1 MVLLIYWIVLKMKL
15 DEITPEDSLDSVPE
29 SISSSLVGN
38 TYAVESIND
47 VLIMLSRE
55 SGFSEL
61 FSESEQKWFE
71 NFRNISN
78 LSKSL
83 IIRLY
88 GRSQKIFR
96 KSDLMKII
104 PNDIDQCLRELNGLR
119 FLCTDMQPLSS
130 EMLIHALNR
139 QELDQLAGMYNIKN
153 FKSLTMIQLRDTLL
167 KTSSV
172 SPMAS
177 FFKVSIQSKDRLKG
191 LITRILHGC
200 WYVDETYTQLIT
212 QLLWL
217 TSLGSESAYNRPNK
231 LQSIEAIMKA
241 ELYAM
246 MLVRRGELVF
256 PSYVVNRKSTIYRT
270 SDEFQKFLEFMSL
283 EIRLEYLISQKS
295 YDLAL
300 QLCLDKKTKLIDE
313 VMNLSFRRIDLP
325 QFLRRFTSPYRA
337 FRSLLLMIDIYERQ
351 RKYNEA
357 IKLIETL
364 LSLTWSLH
372 NDDKFLNLKL
382 TGCVLDQLGPCRL
395 GYLLNRYIIN
405 QGTHEKQPIKA
416 FKYVTNYFKLYNEC
430 QCLRAGR
437 RLTIHE
443 QLMKLFDGVKKE
455 ENNHRRSKNGHTI
468 AATTSTNV
476 TNNRPPNAGCNKNN
490 ASDCNEIKNTTTQ
503 VKRRR
508 IQKLVNIDSKY
519 CKNNNHSTEE
529 VYHTNE
535 IFIDSENEELLTVI
549 PSLVIDIKEPPKVEI
564 TAPVNASAKEIGT
577 HRPHYVWFEN
587 TSPNKL
593 QQQRSPQESNT
604 LLLTVEQ
611 WTVRYYMANKNF
623 EHGIHCESQI
633 YHLLFC
639 ILFYDIL
646 FEISPSPPD
655 VFYSY
660 RQSAPLDLFT
670 DEFYQSR
677 KDLIDARLQWL
688 LAVDQSD
695 DHSNSLEFRI
705 HTYWEMHN
713 GERCLWANWD
723 LLKNSQ
729 ELIDIFWCLGPCVVH
744 DICRKLATDYRSWRS
759 GLPDLLLWSPTETR
773 AKIVEVKGPGDH
785 LSTQQIMWL
794 DVLVRAGADVEICLI
809 SAEPLKSLRSKFNY

>member
-1 MVLLIYWIVLKMKL
+1 MKL
-15 DEITPEDSLDSVPE
+15 DEITPDDSLDSVPE

-47 VLIMLSRE
+47 ALLMLSRE
-55 SGFSEL
+55 SSFSEL

-71 NFRNISN
+71 NFKNLPN

-96 KSDLMKII
+96 RSDLMKII

-119 FLCTDMQPLSS
+119 FLCTDIQSLSS

-177 FFKVSIQSKDRLKG
+177 FFKVSIQSKDRFKR

-270 SDEFQKFLEFMSL
+270 SDEFQKFVPYFNPIEYDYLLFSFTQRFLEFMSL
-283 EIRLEYLISQKS
+283 EIRIEYLISQKL

-300 QLCLDKKTKLIDE
+300 QLCLDKKTKLINE
-313 VMNLSFRRIDLP
+313 VTNLSFRRIDLP

-357 IKLIETL
+357 IKLLETL

-437 RLTIHE
+437 RLMIHE
-443 QLMKLFDGVKKE
+443 QLMKLFGGVKKE
-455 ENNHRRSKNGHTI
+455 ENNHHQSGHTI
-468 AATTSTNV
+468 AATTTTNV
-476 TNNRPPNAGCNKNN
+476 TSNKPPNTGGNKNN
-490 ASDCNEIKNTTTQ
+490 ASDGNEIKNTTIQ

-508 IQKLVNIDSKY
+508 IQKPVNIHGKY
-519 CKNNNHSTEE
+519 SKNNNESTGE
-529 VYHTNE
+529 VYRTNE
-535 IFIDSENEELLTVI
+535 IFIDSEKEELLTVI
-549 PSLVIDIKEPPKVEI
+549 PSLVINIKGPPKVEI

-593 QQQRSPQESNT
+593 QHQRSPQESNT

-677 KDLIDARLQWL
+677 KDLIDARLRWL

-695 DHSNSLEFRI
+695 DHSNSLAFRI

-729 ELIDIFWCLGPCVVH
+729 ELI
-744 DICRKLATDYRSWRS
+744 
-759 GLPDLLLWSPTETR
+759 
-773 AKIVEVKGPGDH
+773 
-785 LSTQQIMWL
+785 
-794 DVLVRAGADVEICLI
+794 
-809 SAEPLKSLRSKFNY
+809 

>member
-1 MVLLIYWIVLKMKL
+1 MKL
-15 DEITPEDSLDSVPE
+15 DEITPDDSLDSVPE

-47 VLIMLSRE
+47 ALLMLSRE
-55 SGFSEL
+55 SSFSEL

-71 NFRNISN
+71 NFKNLPN

-96 KSDLMKII
+96 RSDLMKII

-119 FLCTDMQPLSS
+119 FLCTDIQSLSS

-177 FFKVSIQSKDRLKG
+177 FFKVSIQSKDRFKR

-270 SDEFQKFLEFMSL
+270 SDEFQKFVPYFNPIEYDYLLFSFTQRFLEFMSL
-283 EIRLEYLISQKS
+283 EIRIEYLISQKL

-300 QLCLDKKTKLIDE
+300 QLCLDKKTKLINE
-313 VMNLSFRRIDLP
+313 VTNLSFRRIDLP

-357 IKLIETL
+357 IKLLETL

-437 RLTIHE
+437 RLMIHE
-443 QLMKLFDGVKKE
+443 QLMKLFGGVKKE
-455 ENNHRRSKNGHTI
+455 ENNHHQSGHTI
-468 AATTSTNV
+468 AATTTTNV
-476 TNNRPPNAGCNKNN
+476 TSNKPPNTGGNKNN
-490 ASDCNEIKNTTTQ
+490 ASDGNEIKNTTIQ

-508 IQKLVNIDSKY
+508 IQKPVNIHGKY
-519 CKNNNHSTEE
+519 SKNNNESTGE
-529 VYHTNE
+529 VYRTNE
-535 IFIDSENEELLTVI
+535 IFIDSEKEELLTVI
-549 PSLVIDIKEPPKVEI
+549 PSLVINIKGPPKVEI

-593 QQQRSPQESNT
+593 QHQRSPQESNT

-677 KDLIDARLQWL
+677 KDLIDARLRWL

-695 DHSNSLEFRI
+695 DHSNSLAFRI

-729 ELIDIFWCLGPCVVH
+729 ELIEFFISGHILVSWTLCSSRCL
-744 DICRKLATDYRSWRS
+744 S
-759 GLPDLLLWSPTETR
+759 
-773 AKIVEVKGPGDH
+773 
-785 LSTQQIMWL
+785 
-794 DVLVRAGADVEICLI
+794 
-809 SAEPLKSLRSKFNY
+809 

>member
-1 MVLLIYWIVLKMKL
+1 
-15 DEITPEDSLDSVPE
+15 
-29 SISSSLVGN
+29 
-38 TYAVESIND
+38 
-47 VLIMLSRE
+47 
-55 SGFSEL
+55 
-61 FSESEQKWFE
+61 
-71 NFRNISN
+71 
-78 LSKSL
+78 
-83 IIRLY
+83 
-88 GRSQKIFR
+88 
-96 KSDLMKII
+96 
-104 PNDIDQCLRELNGLR
+104 
-119 FLCTDMQPLSS
+119 
-130 EMLIHALNR
+130 MLIHALNR

-177 FFKVSIQSKDRLKG
+177 FFKVSIQSKDRFKR

-270 SDEFQKFLEFMSL
+270 SDEFQKFVPYFNPIEYDYLLFSFTQRFLEFMSL
-283 EIRLEYLISQKS
+283 EIRIEYLISQKL

-300 QLCLDKKTKLIDE
+300 QLCLDKKTKLINE
-313 VMNLSFRRIDLP
+313 VTNLSFRRIDLP

-357 IKLIETL
+357 IKLLETL

-437 RLTIHE
+437 RLMIHE
-443 QLMKLFDGVKKE
+443 QLMKLFGGVKKE
-455 ENNHRRSKNGHTI
+455 ENNHHQSGHTI
-468 AATTSTNV
+468 AATTTTNV
-476 TNNRPPNAGCNKNN
+476 TSNKPPNTGGNKNN
-490 ASDCNEIKNTTTQ
+490 ASDGNEIKNTTIQ

-508 IQKLVNIDSKY
+508 IQKPVNIHGKY
-519 CKNNNHSTEE
+519 SKNNNESTGE
-529 VYHTNE
+529 VYRTNE
-535 IFIDSENEELLTVI
+535 IFIDSEKEELLTVI
-549 PSLVIDIKEPPKVEI
+549 PSLVINIKGPPKVEI

-593 QQQRSPQESNT
+593 QHQRSPQESNT

-677 KDLIDARLQWL
+677 KDLIDARLRWL

-695 DHSNSLEFRI
+695 DHSNSLAFRI

-744 DICRKLATDYRSWRS
+744 DVCRKLATDYRSWRS

-773 AKIVEVKGPGDH
+773 SKVRN
-785 LSTQQIMWL
+785 LS
-794 DVLVRAGADVEICLI
+794 I
-809 SAEPLKSLRSKFNY
+809 SVQFSFHI

>member
-1 MVLLIYWIVLKMKL
+1 M
-15 DEITPEDSLDSVPE
+15 T
-29 SISSSLVGN
+29 
-38 TYAVESIND
+38 
-47 VLIMLSRE
+47 
-55 SGFSEL
+55 
-61 FSESEQKWFE
+61 
-71 NFRNISN
+71 
-78 LSKSL
+78 
-83 IIRLY
+83 
-88 GRSQKIFR
+88 
-96 KSDLMKII
+96 
-104 PNDIDQCLRELNGLR
+104 
-119 FLCTDMQPLSS
+119 
-130 EMLIHALNR
+130 
-139 QELDQLAGMYNIKN
+139 N
-153 FKSLTMIQLRDTLL
+153 FKSLLHISPNQYDYLL
-167 KTSSV
+167 FSC
-172 SPMAS
+172 
-177 FFKVSIQSKDRLKG
+177 F
-191 LITRILHGC
+191 
-200 WYVDETYTQLIT
+200 TQ
-212 QLLWL
+212 
-217 TSLGSESAYNRPNK
+217 R
-231 LQSIEAIMKA
+231 
-241 ELYAM
+241 
-246 MLVRRGELVF
+246 
-256 PSYVVNRKSTIYRT
+256 
-270 SDEFQKFLEFMSL
+270 FLELMGL
-283 EIRLEYLISQKS
+283 EIRLEYLISQKL

-300 QLCLDKKTKLIDE
+300 QLCLDNKTKLIGE
-313 VMNLSFRRIDLP
+313 VTNLSFRRIDLP

-357 IKLIETL
+357 IQLIETL

-372 NDDKFLNLKL
+372 NDDQFLNLKL

-437 RLTIHE
+437 RLMIHE
-443 QLMKLFDGVKKE
+443 QLMKLFDGVKKG
-455 ENNHRRSKNGHTI
+455 ENNHRSSQNGYTT
-468 AATTSTNV
+468 AATTTNNV
-476 TNNRPPNAGCNKNN
+476 TNNKPSNADDKNN
-490 ASDCNEIKNTTTQ
+490 ASDRNGIKNTTSQ
-503 VKRRR
+503 VKRRK
-508 IQKLVNIDSKY
+508 IQKPVNIHGKDY
-519 CKNNNHSTEE
+519 ENNNDSTEGICR
-529 VYHTNE
+529 TNE
-535 IFIDSENEELLTVI
+535 FFIDSEKEESLTAI
-549 PSLVIDIKEPPKVEI
+549 PSLVINIKEPPKVEI
-564 TAPVNASAKEIGT
+564 TAPINASAKEIGT

-593 QQQRSPQESNT
+593 QEHQSPQESNT

-695 DHSNSLEFRI
+695 DHSNSLAFRI
-705 HTYWEMHN
+705 HTYWELHN

-729 ELIDIFWCLGPCVVH
+729 ELIDIFWCLGPSVVH
-744 DICRKLATDYRSWRS
+744 DVCRKLATDYRNWRS

-794 DVLVRAGADVEICLI
+794 DVLVQAGADVEICLI
-809 SAEPLKSLRSKFNY
+809 SAEPLKSLRSKFNN

>member
-1 MVLLIYWIVLKMKL
+1 M
-15 DEITPEDSLDSVPE
+15 
-29 SISSSLVGN
+29 LV
-38 TYAVESIND
+38 
-47 VLIMLSRE
+47 
-55 SGFSEL
+55 
-61 FSESEQKWFE
+61 
-71 NFRNISN
+71 
-78 LSKSL
+78 
-83 IIRLY
+83 
-88 GRSQKIFR
+88 
-96 KSDLMKII
+96 
-104 PNDIDQCLRELNGLR
+104 
-119 FLCTDMQPLSS
+119 
-130 EMLIHALNR
+130 HALNR

-177 FFKVSIQSKDRLKG
+177 FFKVSIQSKDRFKG
-191 LITRILHGC
+191 LIARILHGC

-231 LQSIEAIMKA
+231 LQSIEAIMKT
-241 ELYAM
+241 ELYSM

-256 PSYVVNRKSTIYRT
+256 PSYVVNRKSTIYHT
-270 SDEFQKFLEFMSL
+270 SDEFQKFLELMGL
-283 EIRLEYLISQKS
+283 EIRLEYLISQKL

-300 QLCLDKKTKLIDE
+300 QLCLDNKTKLIGE
-313 VMNLSFRRIDLP
+313 VTNLSFRRIDLP

-357 IKLIETL
+357 IQLIETL

-372 NDDKFLNLKL
+372 NDDQFLNLKL

-437 RLTIHE
+437 RLMIHE
-443 QLMKLFDGVKKE
+443 QLMKLFDGVKKG
-455 ENNHRRSKNGHTI
+455 ENNHRSSQNGYTT
-468 AATTSTNV
+468 AATTTNNV
-476 TNNRPPNAGCNKNN
+476 TNNKPSNADDKNN
-490 ASDCNEIKNTTTQ
+490 ASDRNGIKNTTSQ
-503 VKRRR
+503 VKRRK
-508 IQKLVNIDSKY
+508 IQKPVNIHGKDY
-519 CKNNNHSTEE
+519 ENNNDSTEGICR
-529 VYHTNE
+529 TNE
-535 IFIDSENEELLTVI
+535 FFIDSEKEESLTAI
-549 PSLVIDIKEPPKVEI
+549 PSLVINIKEPPKVEI
-564 TAPVNASAKEIGT
+564 TAPINASAKEIGT

-593 QQQRSPQESNT
+593 QEHQSPQESNT

-695 DHSNSLEFRI
+695 DHSNSLAFRI
-705 HTYWEMHN
+705 HTYWELHN

-729 ELIDIFWCLGPCVVH
+729 ELIDIFWCLGPSVVH
-744 DICRKLATDYRSWRS
+744 DVCRKLATDYRNWRS

-794 DVLVRAGADVEICLI
+794 DVLVQAGADVEICLI
-809 SAEPLKSLRSKFNY
+809 SAEPLKSLRSKFNN

>member
-1 MVLLIYWIVLKMKL
+1 MKL
-15 DEITPEDSLDSVPE
+15 DEITPDDSLDSVPE

-47 VLIMLSRE
+47 ALLMLSRE
-55 SGFSEL
+55 SSFSEL

-71 NFRNISN
+71 NFKNLPN

-96 KSDLMKII
+96 RSDLMKII

-119 FLCTDMQPLSS
+119 FLCTDIQSLSS

-177 FFKVSIQSKDRLKG
+177 FFKVSIQSKDRFKR

-270 SDEFQKFLEFMSL
+270 SDEFQKFVPYFNPIEYDYLLFSFTQRFLEFMSL
-283 EIRLEYLISQKS
+283 EIRIEYLISQKL

-300 QLCLDKKTKLIDE
+300 QLCLDKKTKLINE
-313 VMNLSFRRIDLP
+313 VTNLSFRRIDLP

-357 IKLIETL
+357 IKLLETL

-437 RLTIHE
+437 RLMIHE
-443 QLMKLFDGVKKE
+443 QLMKLFGGVKKE
-455 ENNHRRSKNGHTI
+455 ENNHHQSGHTI
-468 AATTSTNV
+468 AATTTTNV
-476 TNNRPPNAGCNKNN
+476 TSNKPPNTGGNKNN
-490 ASDCNEIKNTTTQ
+490 ASDGNEIKNTTIQ

-508 IQKLVNIDSKY
+508 IQKPVNIHGKY
-519 CKNNNHSTEE
+519 SKNNNESTGE
-529 VYHTNE
+529 VYRTNE
-535 IFIDSENEELLTVI
+535 IFIDSEKEELLTVI
-549 PSLVIDIKEPPKVEI
+549 PSLVINIKGPPKVEI

-593 QQQRSPQESNT
+593 QHQRSPQESNT

-677 KDLIDARLQWL
+677 KDLIDARLRWL

-695 DHSNSLEFRI
+695 DHSNSLAFRI

-744 DICRKLATDYRSWRS
+744 DVCRKLATDYRSWRS

-773 AKIVEVKGPGDH
+773 SKIVEVKGPGDH

-794 DVLVRAGADVEICLI
+794 DVLVQAGADVEICLI
-809 SAEPLKSLRSKFNY
+809 SVFFS

>member
-1 MVLLIYWIVLKMKL
+1 MLKL
-15 DEITPEDSLDSVPE
+15 DEIIPEDSLDSLSG
-29 SISSSLVGN
+29 SISSSLAGN

-47 VLIMLSRE
+47 ALLMLSRE

-71 NFRNISN
+71 DFKKLSN

-104 PNDIDQCLRELNGLR
+104 PNDIDQCLRELNSLK
-119 FLCTDMQPLSS
+119 FLCTDMLSLSS
-130 EMLIHALNR
+130 EMLVHALNR

-177 FFKVSIQSKDRLKG
+177 FFKVSIQSKDRFKG
-191 LITRILHGC
+191 LIARILHGC

-231 LQSIEAIMKA
+231 LQSIEAIMKT
-241 ELYAM
+241 ELYSM

-256 PSYVVNRKSTIYRT
+256 PSYVVNRKSTIYHT
-270 SDEFQKFLEFMSL
+270 SDEFQKFLELMGL
-283 EIRLEYLISQKS
+283 EIRLEYLISQKL

-300 QLCLDKKTKLIDE
+300 QLCLDNKTKLIGE
-313 VMNLSFRRIDLP
+313 VTNLSFRRIDLP

-357 IKLIETL
+357 IQLIETL

-372 NDDKFLNLKL
+372 NDDQFLNLKL

-437 RLTIHE
+437 RLMIHE
-443 QLMKLFDGVKKE
+443 QLMKLFDGVKKG
-455 ENNHRRSKNGHTI
+455 ENNHRSSQNGYTT
-468 AATTSTNV
+468 AATTTNNV
-476 TNNRPPNAGCNKNN
+476 TNNKPSNADDKNN
-490 ASDCNEIKNTTTQ
+490 ASDRNGIKNTTSQ
-503 VKRRR
+503 VKRRK
-508 IQKLVNIDSKY
+508 IQKPVNIHGKDY
-519 CKNNNHSTEE
+519 ENNNDSTEGICR
-529 VYHTNE
+529 TNE
-535 IFIDSENEELLTVI
+535 FFIDSEKEESLTAI
-549 PSLVIDIKEPPKVEI
+549 PSLVINIKEPPKVEI
-564 TAPVNASAKEIGT
+564 TAPINASAKEIGT

-593 QQQRSPQESNT
+593 QEHQSPQESNT

-695 DHSNSLEFRI
+695 DHSNSLAFRI
-705 HTYWEMHN
+705 HTYWELHN

-729 ELIDIFWCLGPCVVH
+729 ELI
-744 DICRKLATDYRSWRS
+744 
-759 GLPDLLLWSPTETR
+759 
-773 AKIVEVKGPGDH
+773 
-785 LSTQQIMWL
+785 
-794 DVLVRAGADVEICLI
+794 
-809 SAEPLKSLRSKFNY
+809 

>member
-1 MVLLIYWIVLKMKL
+1 
-15 DEITPEDSLDSVPE
+15 
-29 SISSSLVGN
+29 
-38 TYAVESIND
+38 
-47 VLIMLSRE
+47 
-55 SGFSEL
+55 
-61 FSESEQKWFE
+61 
-71 NFRNISN
+71 
-78 LSKSL
+78 
-83 IIRLY
+83 
-88 GRSQKIFR
+88 
-96 KSDLMKII
+96 
-104 PNDIDQCLRELNGLR
+104 
-119 FLCTDMQPLSS
+119 MQPLSS

-191 LITRILHGC
+191 
-200 WYVDETYTQLIT
+200 
-212 QLLWL
+212 
-217 TSLGSESAYNRPNK
+217 
-231 LQSIEAIMKA
+231 
-241 ELYAM
+241 LYAM

-468 AATTSTNV
+468 AATTTTNV

-503 VKRRR
+503 VKRKR

-729 ELIDIFWCLGPCVVH
+729 ELI
-744 DICRKLATDYRSWRS
+744 
-759 GLPDLLLWSPTETR
+759 
-773 AKIVEVKGPGDH
+773 IVEVKGPGDH

-809 SAEPLKSLRSKFNY
+809 SGKLYFRLIFETKATTLHYI